1 MDDEFQYSAISDGED
16 GVQEVKDQH
25 NATIVIAGVRFKLWM
40 MGLFIT
46 AFLLS
51 ILVVLGLVSGPQTHR
66 NLIESSSCGSS
77 PREAKA
83 RGCIFD
89 LMSWC
94 WVPPACHDEQLSQQ
108 NLDLGPWLWYEDVQA
123 TRPVLQQTAELGE
136 IPILFVEESFHQ
148 IHCTYI
154 WKKMHRAYLSQR
166 TIDSYVG
173 RFNHTIHCSE
183 VLLRRGVIW
192 DQVDTSVV
200 LKYPTCDDIRT
211 RWT

>member
-1 MDDEFQYSAISDGED
+1 MDDDFHYSAISDGED
-16 GVQEVKDQH
+16 SAQEAKSQRH
-25 NATIVIAGVRFKLWM
+25 GTIFIAGLRCELWMIVIC
-40 MGLFIT
+40 IT
-46 AFLLS
+46 ALLLS
-51 ILVVLGLVSGPQTHR
+51 ILGVLGLVSGPQAHR
-66 NLIESSSCGSS
+66 SLIQSTSCGST
-77 PREAKA
+77 PGEARV
-83 RGCIFD
+83 RGCTFD

-94 WVPPACHDEQLSQQ
+94 WLPPACHDEPLSRQH
-108 NLDLGPWLWYEDVQA
+108 LDLGPWLWYEDVEA
-123 TRPVLQQTAELGE
+123 TRSVTQEVAARGE
-136 IPILFVEESFHQ
+136 IPKLFVEESFHQ

-183 VLLRRGVIW
+183 VLLRQGAIW

-211 RWT
+211 K